1 MSNLQRVVI
10 SSTKKNNKIIKQQA
24 VYKSKGFSRTRHE
37 KVLEDDEG
45 NIKIISKV
53 KKSNKFKKVYK

>member
-10 SSTKKNNKIIKQQA
+10 SSTKKNNKIIKQEV

-45 NIKIISKV
+45 NIKIFTKA
-53 KKSNKFKKVYK
+53 KK